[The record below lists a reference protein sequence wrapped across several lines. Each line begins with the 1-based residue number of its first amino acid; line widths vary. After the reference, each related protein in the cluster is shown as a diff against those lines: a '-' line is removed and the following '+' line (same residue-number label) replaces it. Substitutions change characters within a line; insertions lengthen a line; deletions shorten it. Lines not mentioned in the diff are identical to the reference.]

1 MATAD
6 LGFTLAH
13 EHVISGTL
21 SVRMNWPHLF
31 DREAEIAIAHE
42 NLDTAYEAGVRTLV
56 DLTTFDLGRDAAI
69 IREVAAGTRMQII
82 LATGLH
88 LRMPNYFN
96 RREPDRIVALFV
108 QDIEK
113 GIAGTGVKAGAIKV
127 ATEEE
132 LTPQIELMLRAA
144 ALTQRATG
152 APIMTHSNP
161 FAGTGAAQQD
171 VFASEGVDLASVVIG
186 HSGDTDDL
194 EYLSKV
200 MDRGSTIGMDRYGTH
215 IGADTEKRTDV
226 IAELCRRGYADRM
239 VLSHDASSYSLN
251 MPRHI
256 RAERFPEWNY
266 LTIPTKVIPGLR
278 ERGTPE
284 EQIAALTVGNP
295 RRIFEQQGA
304 YSPARQATSPPRT
317 VSAGSSRSSPSGTW
331 PAMSRHC
338 TGPRRGRRPPRR
350 PPSPGPASRSPFR
363 GPAPRRAGSCLR
375 VACPRGASPARAA
388 SRRARACGT

>member
-1 MATAD
+1 MPTVETALGPVDTAD
-6 LGFTLAH
+6 LGFTLSH

-21 SVRMNWPHLF
+21 SVRLNWPHLF
-31 DREAEIAIAHE
+31 DREAEIVRARE
-42 NLDTAYEAGVRTLV
+42 NLDEVYEAGVRTVV

-69 IREVAAGTRMQII
+69 IREVAGGTKIQII
-82 LATGLH
+82 LATGVH
-88 LRMPNYFN
+88 LRIPNYFN
-96 RREPDRIVALFV
+96 RRVPDPIVELFV
-108 QDIEK
+108 MDIEQ
-113 GIAGTGVKAGAIKV
+113 GIAGTGVKAAAIKV

-132 LTPQIELMLRAA
+132 VTPQIELMLRAA

-161 FAGTGAAQQD
+161 FVGTGVNQQEI
-171 VFASEGVDLASVVIG
+171 FAGEGVDLARVVIG

-194 EYLSKV
+194 DYLAKL

-215 IGADTEKRTDV
+215 LGADTEKRTDV

-251 MPRHI
+251 VPRHI

-278 ERGTPE
+278 ERGTPDD
-284 EQIAALTVGNP
+284 QIEALTAGNL

-304 YSPARQATSPPRT
+304 Y
-317 VSAGSSRSSPSGTW
+317 
-331 PAMSRHC
+331 
-338 TGPRRGRRPPRR
+338 
-350 PPSPGPASRSPFR
+350 
-363 GPAPRRAGSCLR
+363 
-375 VACPRGASPARAA
+375 
-388 SRRARACGT
+388 